1 MQRFLCLLSEVQV
14 RESWNSNFVFSAT
27 LLTLQ
32 WQVADSLATLA
43 TPAFIGFLLKDMW
56 TLIELN

>member
-1 MQRFLCLLSEVQV
+1 MLLCLFSEVKV
-14 RESWNSNFVFSAT
+14 RESWNSDFIFSAT

-32 WQVADSLATLA
+32 WQVPDSLAKLA

-56 TLIELN
+56 TLKELN